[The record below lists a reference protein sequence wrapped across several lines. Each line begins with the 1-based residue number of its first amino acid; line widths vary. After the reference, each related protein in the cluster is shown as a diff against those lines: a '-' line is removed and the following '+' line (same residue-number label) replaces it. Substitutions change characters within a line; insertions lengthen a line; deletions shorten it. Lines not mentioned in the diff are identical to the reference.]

1 VDGQGR
7 VLHMNRTAEAFTAAD
22 GPCRVVQGHLNFVA
36 TTEQARFAALAAA
49 ACAQAAA
56 SRKAVVRLP
65 AAGAFRVVAAVPALA
80 VSVIPLKAS
89 HPLAAFR
96 QRHLALVVFSG
107 AGTASVGVDTLVARE
122 LWGLTATEARLVLAL
137 VAGQPLKAFAEAEG
151 CSWHT
156 VRTHLRNILRKSGC
170 RRQVDLVQVVQS
182 LVPGV
187 G

>member
-1 VDGQGR
+1 
-7 VLHMNRTAEAFTAAD
+7 M
-22 GPCRVVQGHLNFVA
+22 
-36 TTEQARFAALAAA
+36 
-49 ACAQAAA
+49 
-56 SRKAVVRLP
+56 
-65 AAGAFRVVAAVPALA
+65 PALV

-96 QRHLALVVFSG
+96 QMHLALVVLAVTGVVSAAG
-107 AGTASVGVDTLVARE
+107 AAGDASAAVLRE

-137 VAGQPLKAFAEAEG
+137 TAGRSIKEFAEAEG

-156 VRTHLRNILRKSGC
+156 VRTHLRNAMHKSGC

-182 LVPGV
+182 LMPGL